1 MIFIDFNF
9 KFIYN
14 VFSKIGKKVILVK
27 RNNKAFTLVE
37 LLAVIVILGIL
48 LILSFPKILEMVNRE
63 KEKISEAKLSIMYS
77 ATKSYL
83 FDHNN
88 QFPEREGNTYCIEP
102 KKLQDENYVAFEDDE
117 IDTNYVVKVSYFAD
131 DEFQLSYVKKS
142 SCTDNGV
149 VNTELAG
156 LSCTIDKT
164 GYSIEKK
171 VTVSFPKSDEFIYQY
186 SLDEGKTWI
195 EIKKFEEDNK
205 AFFNFKS
212 NGSVLAKVLI
222 QNSTASLTCS
232 AYVDQ
237 IDPTPI
243 GTIVAYAGS
252 NIPQGYLLADGS
264 SIQRSKYLELYDVI
278 ATSYGTPENSKYFYL
293 PNIQGKTIVGSNQS
307 DPSFTFG
314 LSAGEKTHTL
324 TLDELPKHTHIF
336 TGTANQVTGASGA
349 HTHTFNGTTSNKSL
363 TGTLKALSTSSS
375 ATNIISASGSM
386 QFSAGSSGTALGGVT
401 YSINNTHNHTYSG
414 TTGNSNTT
422 HTHTVTAKGSNSNVG
437 GGQTHNNLMPYTT
450 LNYMIKYQ

>member
-1 MIFIDFNF
+1 M
-9 KFIYN
+9 
-14 VFSKIGKKVILVK
+14 KK
-27 RNNKAFTLVE
+27 NNKAFTLVE

-48 LILSFPKILEMVNRE
+48 MILSFPKILEMVNRE
-63 KEKISEAKLSIMYS
+63 KDKISEAKLNIMYT

-88 QFPEREGNTYCIEP
+88 QYPEREGNTYCIEP

-117 IDTNYVVKVSYFAD
+117 IDTNYVIKVSYFAE

-243 GTIVAYAGS
+243 GTVVAYAGNS
-252 NIPQGYLLADGS
+252 IPQGYLLADGS
-264 SIQRSKYLELYDVI
+264 SIQRSKYTELYDI
-278 ATSYGTPENSKYFYL
+278 ISTTYGTPENSKYFYL
-293 PNIQGKTIVGSNQS
+293 PDIQGKTIVGSNQS
-307 DPSFTFG
+307 DPDLTFG

-324 TLDELPKHTHIF
+324 TLDELPKHTHTF

-349 HTHTFNGTTSNKSL
+349 HTHTFSGTTTSSGSHSHFSLNPPSQSSNYVDGTTSIKYLLEDGNV
-363 TGTLKALSTSSS
+363 TLEQTDTTTSGDH
-375 ATNIISASGSM
+375 T
-386 QFSAGSSGTALGGVT
+386 
-401 YSINNTHNHTYSG
+401 HTYSG
-414 TTGNSNTT
+414 TTTTPNTT
-422 HTHTVTAKGSNSNVG
+422 HTHTVTATGTNSSVG
-437 GGQTHNNLMPYTT
+437 GNQSHNNLMPYAT
-450 LNYMIKYQ
+450 LNYIIKYQ

>member
-1 MIFIDFNF
+1 M
-9 KFIYN
+9 
-14 VFSKIGKKVILVK
+14 KK
-27 RNNKAFTLVE
+27 NNTAFTLVE

-48 LILSFPKILEMVNRE
+48 MILSFPKILEMVNRE
-63 KEKISEAKLSIMYS
+63 KDKISEAKLNIMYT

-88 QFPEREGNTYCIEP
+88 QYPEREGNTYCIEP

-117 IDTNYVVKVSYFAD
+117 IDTNYVIKVSYFAE

-243 GTIVAYAGS
+243 GTVVAYAGNS
-252 NIPQGYLLADGS
+252 IPQGYLLADGS
-264 SIQRSKYLELYDVI
+264 SIQRSKYTELYDI
-278 ATSYGTPENSKYFYL
+278 ISTTYGTPENSKYFYL
-293 PNIQGKTIVGSNQS
+293 PDIQGKTIVGSNQS
-307 DPSFTFG
+307 DPDLTFG

-324 TLDELPKHTHIF
+324 TLDELPKHTHTF

-349 HTHTFNGTTSNKSL
+349 HTHTFSGTTTSSGSHSHFSLNPPSQSSNYVDGTTSIKYLLEDGNV
-363 TGTLKALSTSSS
+363 TLEQTDTTTSGDH
-375 ATNIISASGSM
+375 T
-386 QFSAGSSGTALGGVT
+386 
-401 YSINNTHNHTYSG
+401 HTYSG
-414 TTGNSNTT
+414 TTTTPNTT
-422 HTHTVTAKGSNSNVG
+422 HTHTVTATGTNSSVG
-437 GGQTHNNLMPYTT
+437 GNQSHNNLMPYAT
-450 LNYMIKYQ
+450 LNYIIKYQ